1 MKTRLQ
7 SSDKKVIKSVGG
19 VRRDFVLKNLVQ
31 IIQKEGYRAFFK
43 GLPITLGGVVP
54 ARTIYFFTYNSAKSA
69 IDSNQPYAHALSV
82 ILFSDVQRKLL
93 DDSFLIILILTL
105 KPQSSGLKKK
115 IKIAKAN
122 RN

>member
-19 VRRDFVLKNLVQ
+19 VRRDFVLKNLLQ

-54 ARTIYFFTYNSAKSA
+54 ARTIYFFSYNSAKSA

-82 ILFSDVQRKLL
+82 ILFSDRLRKFLQRLGSVATKNY
-93 DDSFLIILILTL
+93 L
-105 KPQSSGLKKK
+105 K
-115 IKIAKAN
+115 
-122 RN
+122 